1 MKHLR
6 GACARSGA
14 VWPAGAS
21 WACSDG
27 DNAAP
32 AVTNATVGPATMVV
46 APAVYSDESLTIA
59 VRGTPCWRE
68 LPAVAAVCGDH
79 AAKVA
84 AAFRHSGRDFL
95 ARLGGKFA
103 IAIFDRRDASLLLAI
118 DRIGIE
124 RIAYGQTADG
134 LYFGTSAEE
143 IARAPG
149 MSAAIRLQS
158 IYDYLFFHMVPSPT
172 TLFQGVAKLAPA
184 SYLHY
189 RAGTVTTGAYWRPS
203 FTPWGAA
210 RTPALEQE
218 LLASLEQ
225 GVAASDPDDRTG
237 AFLSGG
243 LDSSS
248 VAGMLARVHPP
259 ARTFSIGFGVP
270 EFDELEYARI
280 SAKHFGS
287 ELTEYVAR
295 PQDILESFSQIARAY
310 DEPFGNASAL
320 PALSCARLAR
330 AHGIDHLL
338 AGDGGD
344 ELFGG
349 NSRYAAQQVFERY
362 TEAPQWLRR
371 GLLEPL
377 LRALPDS
384 ARRIDLIRRT
394 GNYVEQANTP
404 LPRRLETW
412 NLLHKLGVANVLEP
426 QFLSAIDPLAPLA
439 HMDAVYRA
447 CPPAHNIDNMLFYDW
462 HFTLADSD
470 LRKVETMCDLA
481 GVRVSYPMLD
491 NAVIDLSTRIAPDW
505 KLSNGQLRY
514 YYKQATRTFLPA
526 EVINKKKHGFGLP
539 FGLWLRDSEPMRDMF
554 FDALSRLRARRII
567 RGDLLDKL
575 RQLNDNDEASYY
587 GVLIWVLAMLEV
599 WLEQHEMSL

>member
-1 MKHLR
+1 
-6 GACARSGA
+6 
-14 VWPAGAS
+14 
-21 WACSDG
+21 
-27 DNAAP
+27 
-32 AVTNATVGPATMVV
+32 
-46 APAVYSDESLTIA
+46 
-59 VRGTPCWRE
+59 
-68 LPAVAAVCGDH
+68 
-79 AAKVA
+79 
-84 AAFRHSGRDFL
+84 
-95 ARLGGKFA
+95 
-103 IAIFDRRDASLLLAI
+103 
-118 DRIGIE
+118 
-124 RIAYGQTADG
+124 
-134 LYFGTSAEE
+134 
-143 IARAPG
+143 
-149 MSAAIRLQS
+149 
-158 IYDYLFFHMVPSPT
+158 
-172 TLFQGVAKLAPA
+172 
-184 SYLHY
+184 
-189 RAGTVTTGAYWRPS
+189 
-203 FTPWGAA
+203 
-210 RTPALEQE
+210 
-218 LLASLEQ
+218 
-225 GVAASDPDDRTG
+225 
-237 AFLSGG
+237 
-243 LDSSS
+243 
-248 VAGMLARVHPP
+248 
-259 ARTFSIGFGVP
+259 
-270 EFDELEYARI
+270 
-280 SAKHFGS
+280 
-287 ELTEYVAR
+287 
-295 PQDILESFSQIARAY
+295 
-310 DEPFGNASAL
+310 
-320 PALSCARLAR
+320 
-330 AHGIDHLL
+330 
-338 AGDGGD
+338 
-344 ELFGG
+344 
-349 NSRYAAQQVFERY
+349 VFERY